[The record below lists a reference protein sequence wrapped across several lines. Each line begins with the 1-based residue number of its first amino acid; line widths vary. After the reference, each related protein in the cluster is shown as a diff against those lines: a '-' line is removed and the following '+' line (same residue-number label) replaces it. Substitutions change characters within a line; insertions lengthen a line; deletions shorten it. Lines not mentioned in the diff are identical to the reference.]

1 MKNYAVLLIL
11 LLLCGTLPAQEPQ
24 TATTNVPQ
32 QTVAVNLLAL
42 PFGTATAEY
51 EHVLFSPKTSLGVSG
66 WYEYDNVV
74 ARWAYLKA
82 MYYPGGTALKGL
94 GIGITAGVIR
104 YYRDDDKPDQL
115 AKDTSPMAGVMVQY
129 NWLPGARDKYLIGV
143 GIGGRAA
150 LKDLADNSPLKR
162 FDGDARIVCG
172 IAF

>member
-1 MKNYAVLLIL
+1 M
-11 LLLCGTLPAQEPQ
+11 
-24 TATTNVPQ
+24 Q
-32 QTVAVNLLAL
+32 Q
-42 PFGTATAEY
+42 FGTDILFGYCENLPLPVGT
-51 EHVLFSPKTSLGVSG
+51 VLK
-66 WYEYDNVV
+66 
-74 ARWAYLKA
+74 R
-82 MYYPGGTALKGL
+82 L